1 MESEKRCENEVE
13 PVNVEELM
21 ARVRSAVEE
30 KRRAGIYRDDDWPCD
45 SQFHPGPSA
54 GDDQL
59 ALLRSAARVDLEGEP
74 IQSHRPLAGLVVMTL
89 KRFSRYWV
97 RKYTDSLFLRQSTF
111 NAETVSALANLRREV
126 DELRAEVTR
135 LKAQVETLTTD
146 RSGPGDGER

>member
-1 MESEKRCENEVE
+1 MQSEKRCENEVE

-30 KRRAGIYRDDDWPCD
+30 KRRAGIYRDDDWPGGN
-45 SQFHPGPSA
+45 QFYPGPTS
-54 GDDQL
+54 GDDHL

-74 IQSHRPLAGLVVMTL
+74 IQSHRPLAGLAVMAL

-111 NAETVSALANLRREV
+111 NAETVSALAALRREV
-126 DELRAEVTR
+126 DELRGEVAR
-135 LKAQVETLTTD
+135 LKAQVESLTAD
-146 RSGPGDGER
+146 RPGSER